1 MVDVI
6 IVALFY
12 LFICDIVCDDD
23 ECVFRK
29 LIYFLNVKV
38 IYLVRAYD
46 TSSTLKGNLI
56 LTFGSGPFLTCD
68 LVSVKYGEI

>member
-1 MVDVI
+1 M
-6 IVALFY
+6 
-12 LFICDIVCDDD
+12 CDDD

-29 LIYFLNVKV
+29 LIYFINVKV
-38 IYLVRAYD
+38 IYLVRAYGPY
-46 TSSTLKGNLI
+46 TSSPLKGNLI